1 MIGQSGQDHARASLS
16 ARQAQEQGLLTSG
29 TYGRTGTTSSRSAN
43 LVLCL
48 ESKLKT
54 LATGSI
60 LYRLTWKHKVTPSGR
75 RFCLLRAS
83 AARISDPEITGWPT
97 PATKAKAG
105 GEYSDPEKAI
115 ARALGPHANDLR
127 DFVQMAGWATASS
140 RDWKDTPG
148 MATEATN
155 PDGSARTRL
164 DQLPRQ
170 VALAGWTTPQAHDTQ
185 GRSKTQKAIHG
196 TKHGCACLALD
207 ADLTHWTTD
216 DGPARLCS
224 DGTLLTGFSAG
235 MESGGRLDPAHPRWL
250 MRLPPEWDACAP
262 LTRNRPRA

>member
-1 MIGQSGQDHARASLS
+1 MIGQSGQAPARANLS

-29 TYGRTGTTSSRSAN
+29 TYGPPSTTLSASAA
-43 LVLCL
+43 LQQSL

-127 DFVQMAGWATASS
+127 DFVQMAGWSTASS

-170 VALAGWTTPQAHDTQ
+170 VALADWPTPNTMTGGQTSR
-185 GRSKTQKAIHG
+185 GG
-196 TKHGCACLALD
+196 TRKGELLMGGIVRGLAEMD
-207 ADLTHWTTD
+207 Q
-216 DGPARLCS
+216 PMRLCS

-235 MESGGRLDPAHPRWL
+235 MASGGRLDPAFSRWL
-250 MRLPPEWDACAP
+250 MRLPPEWDDCAP
-262 LTRNRPRA
+262 PPHRKRKG